1 MRGKHPP
8 MIDDPQFRYS
18 ASPRLMKEFG
28 SPLEVA
34 PIPEVLLLITL
45 RHIRVYLQQSV
56 VEHLD
61 AISED
66 DGVARGYGIGN
77 YDEALNDW
85 EWACAVLN

>member
-1 MRGKHPP
+1 M
-8 MIDDPQFRYS
+8 
-18 ASPRLMKEFG
+18 
-28 SPLEVA
+28 
-34 PIPEVLLLITL
+34 LLITL

-77 YDEALNDW
+77 YEEALNDW

>member
-1 MRGKHPP
+1 
-8 MIDDPQFRYS
+8 
-18 ASPRLMKEFG
+18 MKEFG

-77 YDEALNDW
+77 YHEALNDW